1 MPGQNVCVQPVVSEY
16 ATVMFKRFLHSVRM
30 WYKMQRDQNHYYL
43 QHCFHSCWRKALDCQ
58 KGRRKCVDADLVRSQ
73 DPEGRDDLLGRV
85 GISRLSGH
93 EVDERLEGDGALPVG
108 IHQGHDAGKLSF
120 TLRQGC
126 KETLTSTVHNS

>member
-1 MPGQNVCVQPVVSEY
+1 
-16 ATVMFKRFLHSVRM
+16 M
-30 WYKMQRDQNHYYL
+30 WYKRQQYQNHYYL
-43 QHCFHSCWRKALDCQ
+43 QHCFHSYWNKAADCQ

-85 GISRLSGH
+85 GISRFSGH